1 MPTEEKIKFV
11 QELEQ
16 KIKENSD
23 FIVTDYRGLTVEQI
37 TDLRNKLREKG
48 VYYQVVKNNLVK
60 IALKNN
66 NIEGLDE
73 YFFGPSAVAFA
84 KDDPV
89 SPSKILSDFAKKQK
103 ALKIKGGYSDGKVI
117 TDNDIT
123 ELAKLPSKEVLI
135 GKLLGS
141 LKSPA
146 SGIVN
151 VLNGPIRN
159 LVYAL
164 KEISK
169 QKS

>member
-16 KIKENSD
+16 KLQENSD
-23 FIVTDYRGLTVEQI
+23 LIVTDYRGLTVEQI

-66 NIEGLDE
+66 NIEGMDE

-89 SPSKILSDFAKKQK
+89 SPCKILSDFAKKGT
-103 ALKIKGGYSDGKVI
+103 LKIKGGYSEGKVI
-117 TDNDIT
+117 TENDIN
-123 ELAKLPSKEVLI
+123 ELAKIPSKEVLI
-135 GKLLGS
+135 AKLLGS
-141 LKSPA
+141 LQSPA
-146 SGIVN
+146 SGLLN

-159 LVYAL
+159 LVYVL
-164 KEISK
+164 QEISN